1 MSKIIPELAVIDH
14 KLPSSEK
21 VSGVFA
27 GAVEGIHDIMIT
39 GADAL
44 TWYSTAF
51 WSDDLVFV
59 VWPSPEASIIVYA
72 GRDHENLVE
81 RLDNGTIVL
90 VAGGGLDVDLPYV
103 VKKRVELNPEV
114 AEFFGTD
121 QVVVSSEE
129 PVKAALRR
137 IGNPIDAATQ
147 LGVLGAIVTIYARA
161 SSVIAQA
168 LYGHALSSLTLTNHE
183 KGSPILTRVAW
194 TRSLGSFQ
202 LRYEDDL
209 ENIEDILGGSLGP
222 VASTIPFG
230 EAKDRVFSIL
240 DGETED
246 YDIVAGAEPGGKS
259 TFITDIS
266 SAFTGNGH
274 IVLTGQAVPPRT
286 VLVFKGRAADS
297 VRPLLRQSPEII
309 EAARKPDSLIVGP
322 PPAENRER
330 YMAHQWA
337 RMQRRAE
344 ETKSDDS
351 LFEGPSLA
359 NEARNIGLIDL
370 DEVKSTVDGMGVK
383 RVTVDSETL
392 QAIAYA
398 QGWHIIEKEL
408 PPVLD
413 AVLEEARSQISGDDT
428 PITAAQLE
436 QLKKWASKPD
446 FWERLLSA
454 ALPPEE
460 TAEEAFVFPYPAS
473 IVDLLR
479 AVVAADGDAE
489 ELRHLIGPVKVAVL
503 KGTRP
508 KIEIETDGGELDE

>member
-1 MSKIIPELAVIDH
+1 MSKFIPELAAIDH
-14 KLPSSEK
+14 LLPSPET

-27 GAVEGIHDIMIT
+27 GAVEGVHDVLIT

-72 GRDHENLVE
+72 GQDHENLVE
-81 RLDNGTIVL
+81 RLNNGTIVL
-90 VAGGGLDVDLPYV
+90 VAGGGFDFDVPYV
-103 VKKRVELNPEV
+103 VKKRVDLNPEV

-121 QVVVSSEE
+121 QVVVSSEM
-129 PVKAALRR
+129 PIKAALRR
-137 IGNPIDAATQ
+137 IGNQIDAATQ
-147 LGVLGAIVTIYARA
+147 LRVLGAIVTIYARA
-161 SSVIAQA
+161 PSVIAQA
-168 LYGHALSSLTLTNHE
+168 LSGHALSSLTLTNAE
-183 KGSPILTRVAW
+183 KSSPILTRVAW

-202 LRYEDDL
+202 LRYVESL
-209 ENIEDILGGSLGP
+209 QNIEDILGGSLGP
-222 VASTIPFG
+222 VATTVPYTG
-230 EAKDRVFSIL
+230 VKDRVYSIL
-240 DGETED
+240 DDETAD

-266 SAFTGNGH
+266 TGFTGKGH

-286 VLVFKGRAADS
+286 VIVLRGRAADI
-297 VRPLLRQSPEII
+297 VRPLLEQSPEII
-309 EAARKPDSLIVGP
+309 AAARNPDSLIVGP

-330 YMAHQWA
+330 FMAHQWA

-344 ETKSDDS
+344 EAKSDDW
-351 LFEGPSLA
+351 LIGGPSLA
-359 NEARNIGLIDL
+359 NEAKNIGLIAL
-370 DEVKSTVDGMGVK
+370 DETQSTSDSMGVK
-383 RVTVDSETL
+383 RITVDSETL

-413 AVLEEARSQISGDDT
+413 AILGEARRQISGDDT
-428 PITAAQLE
+428 PITTAYLE
-436 QLKKWASKPD
+436 QLKTWAGKPD
-446 FWERLLSA
+446 FWDRLLSA

-460 TAEEAFVFPYPAS
+460 TAEEVFVFPYPAS
-473 IVDLLR
+473 TVDLLR

-503 KGTRP
+503 KGTGP
-508 KIEIETDGGELDE
+508 KIEVKDGGDQDE